1 MPNVTV
7 YLGLGSNLGDRE
19 GHLGRG
25 LEALGARGVRVTAV
39 SGLYETEPVGGPA
52 QGPYLNLAAGAETAL
67 SPEALL
73 EAALEAE
80 AEAGRVRT
88 VRNAPRTLDVDIL
101 FYGDLVRRTGHL
113 TVPHPRL
120 HERRFVLVP
129 LAVAQVGA
137 EAEIDGDSGHRR
149 ASLPSVASRPGPRTL
164 DAPLR
169 RHRQ

>member
-1 MPNVTV
+1 MPPVTV

-39 SGLYETEPVGGPA
+39 SGLYETAPVGGPA
-52 QGPYLNLAAGAETAL
+52 QGPYLNLAVCAETAR

-73 EAALEAE
+73 QAALEAE

-101 FYGDLVRRTGHL
+101 FYGDLVRRTGEL

-129 LAVAQVGA
+129 LAELAPDLRHPGLGRTVADLLAACPDQSRV
-137 EAEIDGDSGHRR
+137 EAWPARVEAR
-149 ASLPSVASRPGPRTL
+149 
-164 DAPLR
+164 
-169 RHRQ
+169 